1 MNPFAAVAHWWRSR
15 PDYTG
20 MAGAGPA
27 ERFASPAAF
36 GMLTPYRQGQPVYP
50 SRDVAGL
57 ATEGYDRIPLIWS
70 CVGLLADTAGAVPLR
85 VYEEDGQGNRTPLP
99 THPLAVLMRRPNPQ
113 MSGDELIGSIIANAS
128 ITPFTLIEMV
138 RSEGGRV
145 VQLWPLRS
153 DWAVPILRS
162 QAPPDWEYRIPGL
175 PRPAV
180 LKAENVLVHRWRRR
194 WDQTPYGTYPLEIL
208 FRQIGIENAM
218 VDFLKIF
225 FDQGA
230 TPQLAIQADTMP
242 GQRLNQAQIDE
253 LNEQFMG
260 RHGGLHNS
268 AVPFWLGGVK
278 DIKRVGFDFDE
289 LAWTDLRDLDELAI
303 VQAFGVPA
311 SMAQIRIGLEHSDSR
326 ANAEVDERKFYRQTV
341 IPRLRDL
348 DGLLTHELLPL
359 FDARPNVAIEFD
371 TSDVQALQEDRNA
384 RANALTPALIGGAI
398 PVSVWCAELG
408 LPEPPADFY
417 LSPLSTE
424 RVPVADILKPPERV
438 PPQLIPPV
446 PPAGDDDDE
455 PGLSR
460 LRAVG
465 PGPRHRWRAK
475 VGAANR
481 ALIGKVANAR
491 VESFRR
497 FFAEQGERVVAAYT
511 EQVGLAALVGA
522 NGHRVPRPE
531 GTRREAL
538 ASLPAL
544 DWPAEDEALGRVHR
558 QLALFAGET
567 AFAAVNDALGVDI
580 SFDLANPNVRGV
592 MDQLATRVAGIGDE
606 TRANVA
612 EVITRGEEAGKTV
625 DDIAGDLRGLFA
637 ETYRGRSLTIARTES
652 MVSLNAASVLGYR
665 ESGVV
670 DRVQLFDNPAHDTDP
685 GSDGLTCA
693 ARNGL
698 IVPLDRAER
707 HIDAEHPNGTLA
719 VAPVLTGDD

>member
-128 ITPFTLIEMV
+128 ITPFTLIELV

-145 VQLWPLRS
+145 VELWPLRS

-162 QAPPDWEYRIPGL
+162 QRPPDWEYRIPGL
-175 PRPAV
+175 SRPIV

-194 WDQTPYGTYPLEIL
+194 WDHSPYGTYPLEVL
-208 FRQIGIENAM
+208 FRQVGIENAM
-218 VDFLKIF
+218 IDFLKIF

-230 TPQLAIQADTMP
+230 TPQLAIQADMMP
-242 GQRLNQAQIDE
+242 GQRLTQGQIDE
-253 LNEQFMG
+253 LNEQFMA
-260 RHGGLHNS
+260 RHGGLRNA

-278 DIKRVGFDFDE
+278 DIKRVGFDFNE
-289 LAWTDLRDLDELAI
+289 FAWTELRDLDELAI

-311 SMAQIRIGLEHSDSR
+311 SMAQIRVGLQHSDSR

-359 FDARPNVAIEFD
+359 FDTRPSVAIEFD

-384 RANALTPALIGGAI
+384 RANALTPALLGGAI
-398 PVSVWCAELG
+398 PVSVWSAELG
-408 LPEPPADFY
+408 LPEPAADFY
-417 LSPLSTE
+417 LTPLSTE
-424 RVPVADILKPPERV
+424 RVPVADVLKPPEPV
-438 PPQLIPPV
+438 PPQLRPPAL
-446 PPAGDDDDE
+446 PAGDDGE

-460 LRAVG
+460 LRAIG
-465 PGPRHRWRAK
+465 PGPRPRWRAK
-475 VGAANR
+475 LAADNR
-481 ALIGKVANAR
+481 ALIVKVADAR
-491 VESFRR
+491 VASFRR
-497 FFAEQGERVVAAYT
+497 FFVAQGERVVAAYT
-511 EQVGLAALVGA
+511 AQVGLAAVVGA
-522 NGHRVPRPE
+522 NGHRPE
-531 GTRREAL
+531 TL
-538 ASLPAL
+538 AVILPPL

-567 AFAAVNDALGVDI
+567 AFAAVNDALDTDI